1 MDNHPI
7 NGHPKRNIKWKGD
20 CQSHVHIQSLV
31 GFWIGKQIHITE
43 FGQELVDTA
52 DRIFGELGQIEEK
65 MLELKGLLGGKI
77 RISAV
82 STGKYIIP
90 YLMADFMKLHP
101 HVEISLEVSNRYN
114 VLAHLQENSTDLALV
129 SLWPEELDLESIQ
142 LAENKWYLACSPEK
156 KETYAS
162 AIQEGK
168 WGKIPFLL
176 REKGSGTRTM
186 MERFFQE
193 CNIHV
198 ESNLELAT
206 NEAVKQAVMA
216 GLGASLLS
224 NFSMAQEIKE
234 GRISLLELPGL
245 PLKADWKLI
254 WLKQKKHSPAVK
266 AFIRWLS
273 ENRKKV
279 LSTHFPTLESF

>member
-1 MDNHPI
+1 M
-7 NGHPKRNIKWKGD
+7 NITLHQLKAFQAVSKF
-20 CQSHVHIQSLV
+20 QSITKAAEAMSMTQPAVSIQLKNLQEQFEV
-31 GFWIGKQIHITE
+31 PLTEIIGKQIHITE

-156 KETYAS
+156 KRPML
-162 AIQEGK
+162 QPFKKGNGK
-168 WGKIPFLL
+168 KYPFYF
-176 REKGSGTRTM
+176 E
-186 MERFFQE
+186 
-193 CNIHV
+193 
-198 ESNLELAT
+198 
-206 NEAVKQAVMA
+206 
-216 GLGASLLS
+216 
-224 NFSMAQEIKE
+224 
-234 GRISLLELPGL
+234 
-245 PLKADWKLI
+245 
-254 WLKQKKHSPAVK
+254 
-266 AFIRWLS
+266 
-273 ENRKKV
+273 KKV
-279 LSTHFPTLESF
+279 LEPVR